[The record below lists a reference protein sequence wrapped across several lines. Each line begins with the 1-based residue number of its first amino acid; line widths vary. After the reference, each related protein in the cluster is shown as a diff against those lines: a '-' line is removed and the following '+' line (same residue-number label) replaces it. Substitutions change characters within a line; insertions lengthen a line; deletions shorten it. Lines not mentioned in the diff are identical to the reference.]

1 MRMSMET
8 ALLIVNAAVGIAI
21 LVFLLLRRSGDA
33 GAGAGA
39 AATAEALAAAHAAEA
54 EATRKAVQ
62 QFELR
67 LGESIARGERTTRE
81 TLESQLSAAREQQ
94 ARASQELRT
103 ELDAKLGTN
112 QQATIARLDA
122 MRTLTEQKLAES
134 RESTQQALDRAREAT
149 SAALEKSREA
159 MQQSLD
165 KVRETTQLQLTTL
178 RDENQKKLDEMRGV
192 VDKQLNE
199 TLQTRIGQ
207 AFETVSKQLEQ
218 VHQQLGQVQSLATG
232 VSDLRKTLEGVKTR
246 GVFGEVMLQG
256 LLEEFLHPGQ
266 FELNF
271 RPKPRSNE
279 TVEFAI
285 KLPNKDEA
293 GNDDPVYLPIDAKFP
308 KESYERLLACLERGD
323 LSGAETE
330 RKQLLAAVL
339 GFARDIQ
346 GKYVSPP
353 RTTEFAILYLPLES
367 LFAEVVREP
376 GFIERLQQDCR
387 VTLCSP
393 TTLAA
398 YLNALKMGFRT
409 LAVQKQSAEIGKL
422 LSVVRKQFQMFGD
435 DLAKVEKRLDE
446 SRNALAATV
455 KRTQIMDGKLRSIEA
470 AGEGEVQRLLPPGA
484 EAEFVDVEEA

>member
-1 MRMSMET
+1 MET
-8 ALLIVNAAVGIAI
+8 ALLIVNVLVGIAV
-21 LVFLLLRRSGDA
+21 LVFLVLRRGGDA
-33 GAGAGA
+33 GAA
-39 AATAEALAAAHAAEA
+39 AASNDALASAHAAEA
-54 EATRKAVQ
+54 DATRRTVQ
-62 QFELR
+62 QALQQAELR
-67 LGESIARGERTTRE
+67 LTEAVARGERTTRE
-81 TLESQLSAAREQQ
+81 TLDGQLAAAREQQ
-94 ARASQELRT
+94 SRAAEALRT
-103 ELDAKLGTN
+103 ELDTKLATN
-112 QQATIARLDA
+112 QQGTIARLDA
-122 MRTLTEQKLAES
+122 MRALTEQKLTES
-134 RESTQQALDRAREAT
+134 RDSTAI
-149 SAALEKSREA
+149 ALEKSRES

-165 KVRETTQLQLTTL
+165 KVREATQLQLTTL
-178 RDENQKKLDEMRGV
+178 REENQKKLDEMRGV

-271 RPKPRSNE
+271 RPRPRSNE

-285 KLPNKDEA
+285 KLPNKDDA

-323 LSGAETE
+323 LAAAETE

-346 GKYVSPP
+346 GKYIAPP

-376 GFIERLQQDCR
+376 GFIERVQQECR

-422 LSVVRKQFQMFGD
+422 LAVVRKQFQMFGD
-435 DLAKVEKRLDE
+435 DLAKVERRLDE
-446 SRNALAATV
+446 SRSALAATV

-470 AGEGEVQRLLPPGA
+470 AGEGEVQRLLPPGT